1 MERCL
6 KLIAVTTLTLSFG
19 VADINARERPVK
31 MTFSGSIVPTSIAVQ
46 ANTITDEELLEG
58 EGSLGRFTFRKLRTD
73 ALAPQPSSTCAGLNI
88 PVVAGGGVFRFQ
100 DGSLLTVL
108 ISEGGLCINLAAMM
122 GHLTETYRITGG
134 TGRFS
139 GASGSLT
146 STATLRPVLAGSGG
160 VVLLTSTGR
169 FEGEVE
175 TRDEQ

>member
-1 MERCL
+1 MAHRI
-6 KLIAVTTLTLSFG
+6 KLIAATTLTLSLG
-19 VADINARERPVK
+19 VADIYARERPVR

-58 EGSLGRFTFRKLRTD
+58 HGALGPFTFRKLRTD
-73 ALAPQPSSTCAGLNI
+73 ALAPQPSSACPGLNI

-108 ISEGGLCINLAAMM
+108 ISEGGLCINLAAMV

-146 STATLRPVLAGSGG
+146 STATLRPVLVGSGG

-169 FEGEVE
+169 FDGAVE
-175 TRDEQ
+175 ARDEQ